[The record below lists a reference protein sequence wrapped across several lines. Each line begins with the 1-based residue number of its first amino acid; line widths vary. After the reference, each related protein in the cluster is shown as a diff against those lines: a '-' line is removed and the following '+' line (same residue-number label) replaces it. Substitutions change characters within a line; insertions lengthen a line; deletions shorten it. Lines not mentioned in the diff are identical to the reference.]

1 MIEEIRYMKEIIY
14 LIWMIF
20 SLSQC
25 SGIAVENP
33 VMERQAKIRYYLN
46 VIGLGQAA
54 YWIGNFAFDMIC
66 FAF

>member
-1 MIEEIRYMKEIIY
+1 
-14 LIWMIF
+14 MIF

-33 VMERQAKIRYYLN
+33 VMERQTKIRYYLN